1 VAPAKPQTPGNL
13 GVCLGGEVV
22 GQAAAEFG
30 FNLDRRLTH
39 RTAEKPLEHLF
50 RRDRIA
56 VTRQRF
62 GMGAA

>member
-1 VAPAKPQTPGNL
+1 MKKPL
-13 GVCLGGEVV
+13 LV
-22 GQAAAEFG
+22 GAAGCGSIIAEFG

-39 RTAEKPLEHLF
+39 RASEKPLEHLF